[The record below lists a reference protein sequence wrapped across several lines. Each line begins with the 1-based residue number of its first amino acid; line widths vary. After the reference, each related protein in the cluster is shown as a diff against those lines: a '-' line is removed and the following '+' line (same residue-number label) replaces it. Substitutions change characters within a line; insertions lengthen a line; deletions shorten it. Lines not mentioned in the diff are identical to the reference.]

1 MLSSGRSPRRAV
13 FRSPTR
19 EREPMPTVHVN
30 GIDLHHEL
38 RGSGPPLLLIPGLAS
53 DVATWVPVRDALGA
67 RFSLIAVDNRG
78 CGRTTPANA
87 PITVEQMADD
97 CAALLDA
104 LGIGRAHVLGHSMG
118 GMIALE
124 LAARHPDRVDR
135 LVLAG
140 TGRSSRPGI
149 AALKELGRL
158 RPIESV
164 AKTQWFRLLF
174 PWLFRPAFFS
184 SEATVAAAAEIAASY
199 RWLQSDEGFA
209 RQLAAATSYAGFDA
223 AAARVTARTLH
234 LHGAKDLL
242 MPFASAGRAFDP
254 IPSLRRVV
262 LDDAAHALYWD
273 QPEEFTREAI
283 AFLETD

>member
-1 MLSSGRSPRRAV
+1 
-13 FRSPTR
+13 
-19 EREPMPTVHVN
+19 MPTVHVN
-30 GIDLHHEL
+30 EIDLHHEL

-53 DVATWVPVRDALGA
+53 DVATWVPVRDALGE

-78 CGRTTPANA
+78 CGRTTPADA

-104 LGIGRAHVLGHSMG
+104 LGIARAHVLGHSMG

-149 AALKELGRL
+149 AALKELGKL
-158 RPIESV
+158 RPTPGVE
-164 AKTQWFRLLF
+164 KTQWFRLLF

-184 SEATVAAAAEIAASY
+184 SEATVAASAELAASY

-209 RQLAAATSYAGFDA
+209 RQLAAATAYAGFDA
-223 AAARVTARTLH
+223 AAPRVKARALH

-242 MPFASAGRAFDP
+242 MPVASAARAFDG
-254 IPSLRRVV
+254 IAGLERAVI
-262 LDDAAHALYWD
+262 DDAAHALYWD
-273 QPEEFTREAI
+273 APEEFVQAVLR
-283 AFLETD
+283 FLATE